1 MKHLTHLAALCACLT
16 SFPVSAHV
24 QEVMNEPDSV
34 YLFSYATVNDAGRS
48 GLKLA
53 WSTDEARWFS
63 IGNGYGYVKCDY
75 GAWGAEKRMFNPH
88 LVRDEKGVWHCFWQL
103 NESGKEWGHATSP
116 DLMKWNPQTYYMQP
130 ARDGEQVPTVKR
142 GSETRKK
149 AVVEGVLEQGYVQK
163 VAWEDVDRLLKFVDY
178 RAYRDQLHNER
189 TEQDAQRF
197 AGLAPVS
204 LQLTVRPEEAKPISD
219 KLIGIFFEDINYGAD
234 GGLYAELVQ
243 NRDFEYSP
251 KDNAHQGFDSGYA
264 WSVWENGQSAAVK
277 VSTENPLHENNP
289 HYVVLQAKPGMALR
303 NPGFDGITLKKG
315 EKYDFSVFSRMPEGS
330 KGGKVIVRLLD
341 NEGKEVAK
349 SSVRVAA
356 GKWKKQSAVLTTQT
370 DVDAAVLSV
379 EPEVTGELHLDMVSL
394 FPQKTF
400 KDRKN
405 GLRAD
410 LAQTLA
416 DLHPRFVRFPG
427 GCVAHG
433 NGIDNIYRWK
443 NSVGPLEARKPMG
456 NLWGYHQTLG
466 LGYFEYFQFCEDIG
480 AEPLPVLAAGVPCQ
494 NSACIPGKPL
504 SGGQQGG
511 IPMEEMGAY
520 VQDILDLIEYAN
532 GDPKK
537 SKWAKMRAEAG
548 HPEPFNLKYVGI
560 GNEDLIT
567 PVFEERFE
575 MIFKAV
581 KEKYPEI
588 TVIGTVGPFYEGT
601 DYEAGWKFATRLNV
615 PMVDE
620 HYYMA
625 PDWFFAN
632 AARYDD
638 YDRKGPKV
646 FAGEYASH
654 DHPTGKANNFLAA
667 LSEAAFMTGLERNA
681 DVVRLAT
688 YAPLFAHVDAWQWN
702 PDLIWFDN
710 LRMMRTPNYYVQ
722 QMYGMNAGTDV
733 LNLQM
738 DGKPVTGQD
747 SLYASAVLDAPTG
760 EVILKLVN
768 AGSRSE
774 KVQIEFSGLKKR
786 QLVSGSCTYLQSDD
800 WKAKNTLEQ
809 EAIVPR
815 IRPVEVASR
824 SLSLEL
830 QPRSFGVYRLRIS
843 TQSK

>member
-53 WSTDEARWFS
+53 WSTDATRWFS
-63 IGNGYGYVKCDY
+63 IGNGYGYVRCDY
-75 GAWGAEKRMFNPH
+75 GTWGAEKRMFNPH

-103 NESGKEWGHATSP
+103 NESGKEWGYATSP

-264 WSVWENGQSAAVK
+264 WSVWENGQSSAVK

-341 NEGKEVAK
+341 DEGKEVAK

-356 GKWKKQSAVLTTQT
+356 GKWKKQSAVLTAQA

-394 FPQKTF
+394 FPQETF
-400 KDRKN
+400 KGRKN

-511 IPMEEMGAY
+511 IPMEEMDAY

-537 SKWAKMRAEAG
+537 NKWAKMRAEAG
-548 HPEPFNLKYVGI
+548 HPKPFNLKYIGI

-567 PVFEERFE
+567 PIFEERFE

-581 KEKYPEI
+581 KEKYPGI

-620 HYYMA
+620 HYYNT
-625 PDWFFAN
+625 PGWFIN
-632 AARYDD
+632 NQDYYDRYD
-638 YDRKGPKV
+638 RTKPKV
-646 FAGEYASH
+646 YLGEYAAH
-654 DHPTGKANNFLAA
+654 LPGRPNNIETALAEA
-667 LSEAAFMTGLERNA
+667 LYLTSVERNG
-681 DVVRLAT
+681 DIVSMT
-688 YAPLFAHVDAWQWN
+688 SYAPLLAKEGHTQWN
-702 PDLIWFDN
+702 PDLIYFNNREVKPTVGYYTQQLYGQNSGDTYLPADRKIDN
-710 LRMMRTPNYYVQ
+710 PRQDVQ
-722 QMYGMNAGTDV
+722 KRIGTSVVRDS
-733 LNLQM
+733 
-738 DGKPVTGQD
+738 KTGD
-747 SLYASAVLDAPTG
+747 WIV
-760 EVILKLVN
+760 KLVN
-768 AGSRSE
+768 LLP
-774 KVQIEFSGLKKR
+774 VPI
-786 QLVSGSCTYLQSDD
+786 
-800 WKAKNTLEQ
+800 KAKVEGLTQTENGKAVLQVLSGKPTDKN
-809 EAIVPR
+809 A
-815 IRPVEVASR
+815 RPVKKDVSVTELSQYEMPAY
-824 SLSLEL
+824 SLS
-830 QPRSFGVYRLRIS
+830 VIRIKS
-843 TQSK
+843 DEMKK